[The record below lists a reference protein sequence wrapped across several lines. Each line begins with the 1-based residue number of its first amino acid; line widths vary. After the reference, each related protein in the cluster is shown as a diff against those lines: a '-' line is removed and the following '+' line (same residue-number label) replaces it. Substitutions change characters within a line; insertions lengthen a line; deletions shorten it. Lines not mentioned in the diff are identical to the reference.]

1 MDTTRP
7 TVKTIPAD
15 RMFILNMH
23 ISDFLEIVEESG
35 KSKLTIDAYRFDL
48 FGFSRWLRKRNI
60 SFFPSSRSDMEEY
73 ILSLTERGLKP
84 ITISRHMSSL
94 RIFFNYLVDESIF
107 TTNPM
112 DDIPLPKVQSERPQ
126 SLTEKEV
133 RLMLRVPNVI
143 DPIGYRNRVML
154 ELLFS
159 TGIKTSELI
168 SIKMSQMK
176 LDEHVLQIAKEGL
189 PEQLLPLDDRVC
201 ALLNSFIKVQRLEI
215 LLERGSDYLFPTRR
229 GDRMTRQAF
238 WYLFGKCS
246 KAAGINKKV
255 TPSAARH
262 TFAIRL
268 LEEGKSQEAVSK
280 LLLLSDA
287 SAVRKIYGY
296 VEKISKPKAGS
307 LLALDT

>member
-1 MDTTRP
+1 
-7 TVKTIPAD
+7 
-15 RMFILNMH
+15 
-23 ISDFLEIVEESG
+23 
-35 KSKLTIDAYRFDL
+35 
-48 FGFSRWLRKRNI
+48 
-60 SFFPSSRSDMEEY
+60 
-73 ILSLTERGLKP
+73 
-84 ITISRHMSSL
+84 
-94 RIFFNYLVDESIF
+94 
-107 TTNPM
+107 
-112 DDIPLPKVQSERPQ
+112 
-126 SLTEKEV
+126 
-133 RLMLRVPNVI
+133 
-143 DPIGYRNRVML
+143 
-154 ELLFS
+154 FS

-246 KAAGINKKV
+246 KTAGINKKV

-296 VEKISKPKAGS
+296 AEKISKPKAGS